1 MTSEPVTREELSE
14 IINRELMKFVGK
26 PNTEKTRQAIF
37 EMILS
42 LINRFPEH
50 IDVIQEIIQE
60 GMNNGNTT
68 QT

>member
-14 IINRELMKFVGK
+14 IVNRELLAFVGH

-42 LINRFPEH
+42 LTHRFPEH

-60 GMNNGNTT
+60 GMKNG
-68 QT
+68 